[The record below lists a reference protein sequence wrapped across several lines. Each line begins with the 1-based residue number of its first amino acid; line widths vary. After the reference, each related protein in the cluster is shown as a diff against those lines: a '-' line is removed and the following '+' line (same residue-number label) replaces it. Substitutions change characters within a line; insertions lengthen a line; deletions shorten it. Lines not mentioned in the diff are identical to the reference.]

1 MSTFKLRGGTDFGFI
16 DRSCFKSSPKYTYTQ
31 NKKCI
36 HKMSEG

>member
-1 MSTFKLRGGTDFGFI
+1 MSTFKLSGGTDFGFNN
-16 DRSCFKSSPKYTYTQ
+16 RSCFQTSQKYTYTQ